1 MPLTRRRLLA
11 TLPALY
17 VTAAGLK
24 LPAESLVGREYHVA
38 ITGSDKND
46 GSVTHP
52 LRTISAA
59 AVLAMPGDTITVHAG
74 VYRERVDP
82 PRGGASARQPII
94 YQAAPG
100 EHVEICGAELMKGWK
115 QDKGDVWTV
124 AISNAFFGK
133 FNPYA
138 DRIHG
143 DWFYPKGRQ
152 HHTGAVYVDG
162 DWLIEA
168 AALQDLYAGSGETPL
183 WFGRVDATTTT
194 LWAQFPRIDP
204 NAQKVEINVR
214 QAVFY
219 PSQEGRN
226 YITVRGFQ
234 LRCAATPWAP
244 PTAEQIGLIG
254 THWSKG
260 WLIENNIVSHSVC
273 SGISLGK
280 YGDQY
285 DNTSMDSAEGYVK
298 TIERATAHGW
308 SKENIGSHT
317 VRNNTISHCE
327 QAGIVGSLGC
337 VFSTVTGNTVHDI
350 HVRKLF
356 DGAEMAGIKF
366 HAAIDTEISGNHL
379 YNCNRGMWLDWMAQG
394 TQVSRNLFRDNEL
407 DDLMVEVNHGPYLV
421 DHNVFLSR
429 ISQLVFSQ
437 GGAYAHNL
445 FCGSMRVVQHES
457 RETPYMKAHSTIVA
471 GLHDNPSGDMRFYNN
486 IFAAGG
492 RLDAYNEEV
501 LPSSFGGNVFL
512 HDAFSCN
519 REDDPLLQPQYD
531 ARVLVHPSERGFVLQ
546 CKVDS
551 GWVKERTRKVVTTDL
566 LGLAVIPKL
575 PFVNFDGSPIRLF
588 TDYSGK
594 PRDAT
599 NPSPGPF
606 EITKTELLF
615 VPIVT
620 GVGSGYV

>member
-1 MPLTRRRLLA
+1 MA
-11 TLPALY
+11 
-17 VTAAGLK
+17 
-24 LPAESLVGREYHVA
+24 
-38 ITGSDKND
+38 GSDRND
-46 GSVTHP
+46 GSIAHP

-59 AVLAMPGDTITVHAG
+59 ARLAMPGDTVTVHAG

-82 PRGGASARQPII
+82 LRGGTSARQPIT

-100 EHVEICGAELMKGWK
+100 EHVEICGAEPMKGWK
-115 QDKGDVWTV
+115 RDRGDVWTV
-124 AISNAFFGK
+124 TIPNAFFGK
-133 FNPYA
+133 FNPYT
-138 DRIHG
+138 DLIHG

-152 HHTGAVYVDG
+152 HHTGAIYLNG

-168 AALQDLYAGSGETPL
+168 AALQDLYSISSETAL
-183 WFGRVDATTTT
+183 WFGRVDANTTT
-194 LWAQFPRIDP
+194 LWAQFPGIDP
-204 NAQKVEINVR
+204 NAQNVEVNVR
-214 QAVFY
+214 QSVFY

-226 YITVRGFQ
+226 YITVRGFR

-260 WLIENNIVSHSVC
+260 WVIENNVVSHSVC

-298 TIERATAHGW
+298 TIERATTHGW
-308 SKENIGSHT
+308 SRETIGSHT
-317 VRNNTISHCE
+317 VRNNTVSHCE

-337 VFSTVTGNTVHDI
+337 AFSTVTGNTVHDI
-350 HVRKLF
+350 YVRELF
-356 DGAEMAGIKF
+356 NGAEMAGIKF
-366 HAAIDTEISGNHL
+366 HAAIDTEISGNHV
-379 YNCNRGMWLDWMAQG
+379 YRCHRAVWLDWMAQG
-394 TQVSRNLFRDNEL
+394 THVSRNLFRENYMH
-407 DDLMVEVNHGPYLV
+407 DLMAEVNHGPYLV
-421 DHNVFLSR
+421 DHNFFLSPV
-429 ISQLVFSQ
+429 SQLIFSQ

-445 FCGSMRVVQHES
+445 FCGSMQVKQHES
-457 RETPYMKAHSTIVA
+457 RETPYMKAHSTVVL
-471 GLHDNPSGDMRFYNN
+471 GLRDNPSGDMRFYNN

-492 RLDAYNEEV
+492 RLDAYDEEV
-501 LPSSFGGNVFL
+501 LPSSFDGNVFL
-512 HDAFSCN
+512 HDATACK
-519 REDDPLLQPQYD
+519 RESAPLLAPEFD
-531 ARVLVHPSERGFVLQ
+531 AHVLLHPTESGFVLQ

-551 GWVKERTRKVVTTDL
+551 EWVKERARKVVTTQL
-566 LGLAVIPKL
+566 LGIAIIPKL
-575 PFVNFDGSPIRLF
+575 PFERFDGSPLSLL

-594 PRDAT
+594 PRNAS

-620 GVGSGYV
+620 ADQC